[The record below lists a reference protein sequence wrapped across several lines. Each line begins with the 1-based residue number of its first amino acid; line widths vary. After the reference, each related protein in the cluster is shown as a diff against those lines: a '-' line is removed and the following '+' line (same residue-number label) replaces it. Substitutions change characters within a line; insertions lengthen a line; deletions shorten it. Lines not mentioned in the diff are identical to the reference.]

1 MRKLAISLSKGGTGK
16 TSTAISLAHGLAMAG
31 RKVLLVDA
39 DTQGMVAPFL
49 CIKSAAGLAELVSG
63 EASADEAVIQ
73 ARERLWIL
81 AGGRGLA
88 AVKRA
93 ITRQDIGGERVIQ
106 EALEPMAR
114 RYQYILMDTAPG
126 WDALTVA
133 ALFACSEVL
142 APVSLEVASLLG
154 LVEFAKS
161 LEAIQKYHPLRLRY
175 IVPTFLDG
183 RVRKSQEILE
193 QLQSF
198 YPGQVCHP
206 IRYSVRISEAPGFH
220 KTIYEYAPDSPGALD
235 YETLTRRIISDE

>member
-1 MRKLAISLSKGGTGK
+1 
-16 TSTAISLAHGLAMAG
+16 
-31 RKVLLVDA
+31 
-39 DTQGMVAPFL
+39 
-49 CIKSAAGLAELVSG
+49 
-63 EASADEAVIQ
+63 
-73 ARERLWIL
+73 
-81 AGGRGLA
+81 
-88 AVKRA
+88 
-93 ITRQDIGGERVIQ
+93 
-106 EALEPMAR
+106 
-114 RYQYILMDTAPG
+114 
-126 WDALTVA
+126 VA